1 MLVTGATGFL
11 GSHLCR
17 SLSEMSNDLHAVSR
31 KPQPSDKHLQWWQ
44 GDLSDFAVTKNLL
57 KNVQPDIIFHLTTH
71 GWGAPG
77 LEHVQPTLHNDLIAT
92 VNLLT
97 VATELKIRRVVL
109 TSSLEEPQVG
119 NGEPVPSSPYAAAKW
134 ASAVYAR
141 MFHQLY
147 QTPAVITRIFMTYGP
162 GQPVQKLIPYT
173 ILSLLRGE
181 TPKLSDGQRL
191 VDWIYIDDVI
201 QGLLA
206 AARASDVEGSTI
218 DLGSGTLIPIRKV
231 VEQLIH
237 LVRPETH
244 ALFGALP
251 SRPTEPI
258 RAANIINT
266 HERIDWQAA
275 TPLEKGLALT
285 VNWYAAQLENNVSEL
300 RTIAA
305 KENESQKYGSPE
317 TPSRS

>member
-1 MLVTGATGFL
+1 
-11 GSHLCR
+11 
-17 SLSEMSNDLHAVSR
+17 MSDDLHAVSR
-31 KPQPSDKHLQWWQ
+31 KLRASDKQLQWWQ
-44 GDLSDFAVTKNLL
+44 GDLSDFATTQVLIK
-57 KNVQPDIIFHLTTH
+57 KIQPHIIFHLTTH

-77 LEHVQPTLHNDLIAT
+77 LEHVRPTLHNDLIAT

-97 VATELKIRRVVL
+97 VATELKIRRVIL
-109 TSSLEEPQVG
+109 TSSLEEPQGVDE
-119 NGEPVPSSPYAAAKW
+119 EPVPSSPYAAAKW

-141 MFHQLY
+141 MFYQLY
-147 QTPAVITRIFMTYGP
+147 QTPVVITRIFMTYGP

-181 TPKLSDGQRL
+181 APKLSNGQRL

-206 AARASDVEGSTI
+206 AAQANNVEGSTI
-218 DLGSGTLIPIRKV
+218 DLGSGTLTPIRKV
-231 VEQLIH
+231 VEELVH
-237 LVRPETH
+237 LVKPETRP
-244 ALFGALP
+244 LFGALP
-251 SRPTEPI
+251 SRPTEPV
-258 RAANIINT
+258 RAANIIDT

-285 VNWYAAQLENNVSEL
+285 VNWYAAQLEDNASVL
-300 RTIAA
+300 GTIQ
-305 KENESQKYGSPE
+305 ENESQKYGSPE